1 MLNWVFLGLVLIGTL
16 TGAFSGKMA
25 DVSRSMIDSSK
36 TAVDLALGLVGQM
49 ALWLGVMK
57 VLEDVGFLPRLAK
70 LMKPV
75 MTRLFPYVP
84 ADHPAMGAMILNL
97 AANMLGLTN
106 AATPFG
112 IKAMIELN
120 KLNDRPGVA
129 TNAMVLFLAINT
141 SGVAVLPTGV
151 VAVRA
156 SMGSKDPTAIFL
168 PTILATACSTIIAI
182 IAVKLL
188 ERLKVFGAERYPA
201 DPTAATT
208 VAEVKGLGEAQAM
221 AVASRPFT
229 QPYATI
235 ALVIGLVLLAGL
247 LNDTGR
253 IAAAAGLPA
262 DLGLLARLGN
272 FDVLKQLSADW
283 ILPLLMVTI
292 LLLGLSVGGKVY
304 DSVVKGAKEGFNVA
318 ITIIPFLVAILVAI
332 GMFRSSGAMAAIVD
346 TVTPIADAIG
356 FPAKAL
362 PMALIRPLSGSG
374 AMAVLMETLKTEG
387 PDSFTSFVVSVMNGS
402 FETTFYVLAVYFGAV
417 GVRATRHTI
426 LGCLA
431 SDLAGIT
438 GAVVFSRLFY
448 G

>member
-16 TGAFSGKMA
+16 TGAFTGKMA
-25 DVSRSMIDSSK
+25 DVSKAMIDSSK
-36 TAVDLALGLVGQM
+36 TAVELALGLVGQM

-57 VLEDVGFLPRLAK
+57 VLEDAGFLPRLARAMRP
-70 LMKPV
+70 LMA
-75 MTRLFPYVP
+75 RLFPYVP
-84 ADHPAMGAMILNL
+84 VDHPAMGAMILNL
-97 AANMLGLTN
+97 AANVLGLTN

-112 IKAMIELN
+112 IKAMVELN

-151 VAVRA
+151 VAIRA

-168 PTILATACSTIIAI
+168 PTLLATTCSTVVAI
-182 IAVKLL
+182 IVVKLL
-188 ERLKVFGAERYPA
+188 ERLKVFGAERYPIDGA
-201 DPTAATT
+201 VAAPA
-208 VAEVKGLGEAQAM
+208 AEVKGLGEAQVM
-221 AVASRPFT
+221 ATAERPFHRNG
-229 QPYATI
+229 
-235 ALVIGLVLLAGL
+235 ALAAAAIGAALLLGL
-247 LNDTGR
+247 GLDSGR
-253 IAAAAGLPA
+253 IAVAEGLPA
-262 DLGLLARLGN
+262 DASLLQRLSSFG
-272 FDVLKQLSADW
+272 VWKQLSADW

-292 LLLGLSVGGKVY
+292 LLLGLSVGAKVY
-304 DSVVKGAKEGFNVA
+304 ESVIKGAKEGFNVA
-318 ITIIPFLVAILVAI
+318 VTIIPFLVAILVAI

-346 TVTPIADAIG
+346 AVTPLADALG

-387 PDSFTSFVVSVMNGS
+387 PDSFVSFVVSVMNGS
-402 FETTFYVLAVYFGAV
+402 FETTFYVLAVYFGAI
-417 GVRATRHTI
+417 GVRATRHTV
-426 LGCLA
+426 LACLA

-438 GAVVFSRLFY
+438 GAVLFSRLFY

>member
-25 DVSRSMIDSSK
+25 DVSKSMIDSSK

-70 LMKPV
+70 LMRPV
-75 MTRLFPYVP
+75 MARLFPYVP

-156 SMGSKDPTAIFL
+156 SMGAKDPTAIFL
-168 PTILATACSTIIAI
+168 PTLLATSCSTIIAI

-188 ERLKVFGAERYPA
+188 ERLKVFGAERYPV

-208 VAEVKGLGEAQAM
+208 SEVKGLSEAQAM

-235 ALVIGLVLLAGL
+235 ALVIGLALLAGL

-262 DLGLLARLGN
+262 ELGFLARLGN
-272 FDVLKQLSADW
+272 FEVLKQLSADW

-346 TVTPIADAIG
+346 AVTPVADAIG

-387 PDSFTSFVVSVMNGS
+387 PDSFISFVVSVMNGS